1 MDFGLTDDQV
11 LLRDTARNLL
21 ARECPASLVRAH
33 MDDTAAAAPL
43 WEHLRGFCA
52 LGSGSAVDL
61 CLFLEETGFAVA
73 PGPFFA
79 TVALFAPVL
88 EAAESDL
95 LEKVLSGETTGT
107 VALAGPDGVWRPSAA
122 KVKTFVPEADAVDH
136 VAVVGLGPTVV
147 VTDPLPARSVRTVD
161 TSRRVFDVDTGGV
174 RTTPRPLDPA
184 ALEAVIERATVGLAA
199 ELVGTCRRLFEM
211 ALSYAKERVQFDRP
225 IGSFQAIQHKLADMA
240 LDMERSWA
248 AVYYAAMAL
257 DADDPDRHRAAHVAK
272 ATAGEAAR
280 RIAKDSAQIHGGIGY
295 TWEHDLHLYLR
306 RAFASEAW
314 LGDANW
320 HHDRLAELII

>member
-1 MDFGLTDDQV
+1 MDFGLTDDQE

-21 ARECPASLVRAH
+21 TRECPPSLVRAH
-33 MDDTAAAAPL
+33 MDDPSVAEPL
-43 WEHLRGFCA
+43 WEHLRGFCG

-61 CLFLEETGFAVA
+61 CLFLEETGFAAA

-79 TVALFAPVL
+79 TAALFAPVL

-95 LEKVLSGETTGT
+95 LEKVLAGETTGT
-107 VALAGPDGVWRPSAA
+107 VALAGPDGVWRPSADQ
-122 KVKTFVPEADAVDH
+122 VKTFVPEADRVDH
-136 VAVVGLGPTVV
+136 VAVVGIGPTVV
-147 VTDPLPARSVRTVD
+147 VTDALPAHFVRTVD
-161 TSRRVFDVDTGGV
+161 PSRRIFEVDTSGV
-174 RTTPRPLDPA
+174 TAAARPLDRDA
-184 ALEAVIERATVGLAA
+184 IDAVIERGTVGLAA

-240 LDMERSWA
+240 LDLERSWA
-248 AVYYAAMAL
+248 AVYYAAMTL

-272 ATAGEAAR
+272 AVAGEAAR
-280 RIAKDSAQIHGGIGY
+280 RIVKDSAQIHGGIGY

-306 RAFASEAW
+306 RALASEAW
-314 LGDANW
+314 LGNADW
-320 HHDRLAELII
+320 HHDRIAELIM